1 MVYPLCRIQVRVK
14 RNLKLQTTG
23 SLKYTLGICL
33 GCGYPYF
40 ANFLTRV
47 ANFLDQ
53 LQQSLF
59 CPTLLYRVPFYSVL
73 KVCLYFAEFTIFI
86 HIFYYFIVL
95 ARLYM
100 MVQVA
105 EFSCAFPCFAK
116 FVINTP
122 TLLNVRLLCL
132 CLSQFYYICLTFHQH
147 ATVVPILLNGNAQ
160 TPILR
165 SAF

>member
-1 MVYPLCRIQVRVK
+1 
-14 RNLKLQTTG
+14 
-23 SLKYTLGICL
+23 
-33 GCGYPYF
+33 
-40 ANFLTRV
+40 
-47 ANFLDQ
+47 
-53 LQQSLF
+53 
-59 CPTLLYRVPFYSVL
+59 
-73 KVCLYFAEFTIFI
+73 
-86 HIFYYFIVL
+86 
-95 ARLYM
+95 

-105 EFSCAFPCFAK
+105 EFSCVFPCFAK